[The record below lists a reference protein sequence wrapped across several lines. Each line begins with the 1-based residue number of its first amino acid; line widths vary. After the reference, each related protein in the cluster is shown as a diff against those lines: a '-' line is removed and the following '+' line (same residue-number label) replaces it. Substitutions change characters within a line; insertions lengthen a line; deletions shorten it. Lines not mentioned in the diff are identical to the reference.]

1 MEILDLNNPKVR
13 EEYTDFVEHHRAGG
27 FMQSLEWCNVKTGWG
42 REAVCTRDE
51 NGKMIGSM
59 LILTKKLP
67 VIGKTMIYAPR
78 GPVCDLHNIEVI
90 KDLLEGAK
98 AIGKKYK
105 AYLFRMDPY
114 VLETDDFF
122 IAEMRKLGFRFK
134 PGAGD
139 NEPTQS
145 RKNYMKDIENMTADE
160 VFSTFHSKWR
170 YNIRLAQRKG
180 VVCSVCDKSH
190 LDDFCALMKVTGE
203 RDGFQ
208 IRTKEY
214 FAQMLDAFGPDHC
227 RLYMCYYGDQPLSGA
242 IATQYS
248 GKTCYVYGASGNEN
262 RNLMPNYLM
271 QWTMMQWAIENGCF
285 LYDFQ
290 GIPFYEVETHPN
302 HGVYRFKKGFN
313 GQVVVFAGEFDYIFS
328 QSADRF
334 VNFSMH
340 TARRLLKARTVVRS
354 KLASIRWKRAKKA

>member
-1 MEILDLNNPKVR
+1 M
-13 EEYTDFVEHHRAGG
+13 
-27 FMQSLEWCNVKTGWG
+27 
-42 REAVCTRDE
+42 
-51 NGKMIGSM
+51 
-59 LILTKKLP
+59 
-67 VIGKTMIYAPR
+67 
-78 GPVCDLHNIEVI
+78 CDLHNIEVI

-114 VLETDDFF
+114 VLESDDFF

-180 VVCSVCDKSH
+180 VVRSVCDKSH

-290 GIPFYEVETHPN
+290 GIPFYEVKPIPT
-302 HGVYRFKKGFN
+302 
-313 GQVVVFAGEFDYIFS
+313 
-328 QSADRF
+328 
-334 VNFSMH
+334 
-340 TARRLLKARTVVRS
+340 T
-354 KLASIRWKRAKKA
+354 ASIASKRASTVRWSSSPASSTISSPSRPTALSTSRCIRPAGCSRRGPSSAPSSRASAGSAKKPDAYSSKIRVKMGRMPIRPQEAKKVLICGPMRHRPSIICCCRFDHADIRDRLFCRMRQRIQQKNAR